1 MKLAREKLKQIIQ
14 EELQNMP
21 DTKTFKGGREPR
33 IRDRAIAESK

>member
-21 DTKTFKGGREPR
+21 DTKTFQGGRGPGPR
-33 IRDRAIAESK
+33 IRDRARW